1 MEEPGLTRLLCS
13 WSLSWFSAVC
23 GIRSLLS
30 CSQLSRHKT
39 SRAYLSHRIV
49 QNSKLPSSSQIAV
62 HQSSSERLGTSSM
75 QRAALFCAFL
85 LLGFVVGAAQT
96 SGTAG
101 TQGPTAN
108 GSAGTSA
115 NTSSD
120 QSSNTTSG
128 KSATGANQGSTSQT
142 GATGTSGNTSA
153 VGSSSANPS
162 SPGSNRQ
169 SSTGSGANNA
179 YPIDQNSAAG
189 NNQMGAQAQAT
200 GASTGVGV
208 SAKPERNK
216 KKKSNANDN
225 SAVPR

>member
-13 WSLSWFSAVC
+13 WSLSWFRAFC

-49 QNSKLPSSSQIAV
+49 QNSKLPSSSRIAV
-62 HQSSSERLGTSSM
+62 HQSSSERLRTSSM

-85 LLGFVVGAAQT
+85 LLGFVVGSAQT

-128 KSATGANQGSTSQT
+128 KSATGANQSSTSQT
-142 GATGTSGNTSA
+142 GATGNTSA

-162 SPGSNRQ
+162 SPSSNRQ
-169 SSTGSGANNA
+169 SSTDSGANNA